1 MAGKDKSEGAV
12 SGGGSGLLLSK
23 AESPLR
29 WLILLFNCIIMVG
42 VYYTF
47 DMPSALKSQ
56 MDSYMGSPDNFET
69 YFSLLYTIPAFPNII
84 LPFFGG
90 YFVDTLGAYKCMTA
104 FITLIAVGH
113 VIFAFGLSIK
123 SWPIMFLGRAI
134 FGMGES
140 SNSVAN
146 STILA
151 DWFGGGELAFAFGIN
166 LAISRMGSVAN
177 NLISPVLASSGGVV
191 FSVWFGAILM
201 ACSVA
206 CACVMFPINAATEL
220 LIKRNESEI
229 EDATT
234 PLHVLDDA
242 EAEPPPEFKFR
253 DALKFPLS
261 FRILTLMCLLI
272 YGPPPPLHSALLT
285 FLTPP
290 SLLLSLSSGQV

>member
-1 MAGKDKSEGAV
+1 MGRSKSE
-12 SGGGSGLLLSK
+12 SILTEKPLLSK
-23 AESPLR
+23 SESPLR
-29 WLILLFNCIIMVG
+29 WLILIFNCVIMVG

-47 DMPSALKSQ
+47 DMPAALKSQ

-104 FITLIAVGH
+104 FITIIAIGH

-151 DWFGGGELAFAFGIN
+151 DWFGGGELALAFGIN
-166 LAISRMGSVAN
+166 LAVSRLGSVAN

-201 ACSVA
+201 ACSVG
-206 CACVMFPINAATEL
+206 CAIFMLPINKATET
-220 LIKRNESEI
+220 IIEKNEMEL
-229 EDATT
+229 EDANT
-234 PLHVLDDA
+234 PLHVLKDA
-242 EAEPPPEFKFR
+242 TEPPPPEEFRFR

-261 FRILTLMCLLI
+261 YRILTLMCLLI
-272 YGPPPPLHSALLT
+272 YGPA
-285 FLTPP
+285 PP
-290 SLLLSLSSGQV
+290 SPLSDLPNLPRPC

>member
-1 MAGKDKSEGAV
+1 MSGRGKSEGTV
-12 SGGGSGLLLSK
+12 SQPGLLSK

-104 FITLIAVGH
+104 FITLIAIGH

-201 ACSVA
+201 ACSVT
-206 CACVMFPINAATEL
+206 CAVVMVPINRATEL
-220 LIKRNESEI
+220 RIQKNEAEL

-234 PLHVLDDA
+234 PLHVLAGDQEED
-242 EAEPPPEFKFR
+242 EPPLEFKFS

-272 YGPPPPLHSALLT
+272 YGPLPAPLLL
-285 FLTPP
+285 LLISPLPP
-290 SLLLSLSSGQV
+290 SSRQA